1 MFVCVLVYSDTVL
14 NSLHQLH
21 ITRPHLGA
29 GVDVEQLRHGELGDG
44 LRALGLGPAAAAVLS
59 AEAGLAEGLEV
70 ELVIALGL
78 GRPPAHA
85 AAEGLSVR
93 LSFEEDLL
101 SLDYYFCS
109 SDFVLFSTC
118 V

>member
-14 NSLHQLH
+14 DSLKQLH

-29 GVDVEQLRHGELGDG
+29 GVDVEQLRHRELGDG
-44 LRALGLGPAAAAVLS
+44 LRALGLGPAAVLAA
-59 AEAGLAEGLEV
+59 EGGLGEGLEV

-93 LSFEEDLL
+93 P
-101 SLDYYFCS
+101 SLEKD
-109 SDFVLFSTC
+109 
-118 V
+118 

>member
-14 NSLHQLH
+14 NSLHQLY

-29 GVDVEQLRHGELGDG
+29 GVDVEQLRHRELGDG
-44 LRALGLGPAAAAVLS
+44 LRALGLGPAAVLS
-59 AEAGLAEGLEV
+59 AEAGLGEGLEV

-85 AAEGLSVR
+85 AAERLSVR

>member
-29 GVDVEQLRHGELGDG
+29 GVDVEQLRHRELGDG
-44 LRALGLGPAAAAVLS
+44 LRTLGLGPAAVLAA
-59 AEAGLAEGLEV
+59 EGGLGEGLEV

-93 LSFEEDLL
+93 P
-101 SLDYYFCS
+101 SLEKD
-109 SDFVLFSTC
+109 
-118 V
+118 

>member
-1 MFVCVLVYSDTVL
+1 MTSMCTGVLLITVL
-14 NSLHQLH
+14 NSMHQLH
-21 ITRPHLGA
+21 IARPHLGA
-29 GVDVEQLRHGELGDG
+29 GVDVEQLRHRELGDG
-44 LRALGLGPAAAAVLS
+44 LRALGLGPAAVLS
-59 AEAGLAEGLEV
+59 AEAGLGEGLEV

-85 AAEGLSVR
+85 AAERLSVR